1 MPVDTVTDEELPP
14 TTTMRKR
21 QCNRTKRLLD
31 KISRCVLIK
40 KELGSEKDESDEG
53 EEEGSDWGICDS
65 KESLEDV

>member
-1 MPVDTVTDEELPP
+1 
-14 TTTMRKR
+14 MRKR